1 MSERF
6 HTTIEWQGNRDVA
19 DRLIEQIPGNV
30 RYTVEET
37 PEYVKL
43 SISVESDDMKS
54 LRVDVDSLLTLFSD
68 YDE

>member
-19 DRLIEQIPGNV
+19 DRLIDQIPGTV